1 MLRATP
7 RDPPGAYPRTP
18 TLAGRQELISHCRG
32 QREITPPMTGSK
44 SLPLWVVQERG
55 GAGVKGTPG
64 SRTRSAAAGEHRT
77 GEDVGEAEPLTPVEP
92 QTLRAGEQVRRPEA
106 ARPAPLPRGERLPSP
121 AGRGAGGSGY
131 GRWERTGGPWSAFGG
146 CPGHRAGSGL
156 GGRLAGLCGALF
168 GPGIGPLSLYLILK
182 G

>member
-7 RDPPGAYPRTP
+7 RDPPGAYPRPP
-18 TLAGRQELISHCRG
+18 TLAGRQEAIPRCRG
-32 QREITPPMTGSK
+32 QRAMPPPDWLQICTP
-44 SLPLWVVQERG
+44 WVVQGWG

-92 QTLRAGEQVRRPEA
+92 QTLRAGEQVRRPKA

-131 GRWERTGGPWSAFGG
+131 GPQERTGGPWSAFGG
-146 CPGHRAGSGL
+146 CLGHRAGSGL

>member
-18 TLAGRQELISHCRG
+18 TLAGRQEAIPRCRG
-32 QREITPPMTGSK
+32 QRAMPPPDWLQICTP
-44 SLPLWVVQERG
+44 WVLQDWG

-77 GEDVGEAEPLTPVEP
+77 GEDVGEAEPLTPEEP
-92 QTLRAGEQVRRPEA
+92 QTLRAGEQVRRPKA

-121 AGRGAGGSGY
+121 AGRGAGGEWVWPPGAHRRPVERLWRLSWAPGGVWA
-131 GRWERTGGPWSAFGG
+131 GRPRGGPLRGAF
-146 CPGHRAGSGL
+146 RA
-156 GGRLAGLCGALF
+156 RNRAAF
-168 GPGIGPLSLYLILK
+168 PLLDT
-182 G
+182 

>member
-18 TLAGRQELISHCRG
+18 TLAGRQEAIPRCRG
-32 QREITPPMTGSK
+32 QRAMPPPDWLQICTP
-44 SLPLWVVQERG
+44 WVLQDWG

-77 GEDVGEAEPLTPVEP
+77 GEDVGEAEPLTPEEP
-92 QTLRAGEQVRRPEA
+92 QTLRAGEQVRRPKA

-131 GRWERTGGPWSAFGG
+131 GSQKGTGGHQSAAVGSF
-146 CPGHRAGSGL
+146 GHRAGSGL
-156 GGRLAGLCGALF
+156 GGRVAGLCGALF